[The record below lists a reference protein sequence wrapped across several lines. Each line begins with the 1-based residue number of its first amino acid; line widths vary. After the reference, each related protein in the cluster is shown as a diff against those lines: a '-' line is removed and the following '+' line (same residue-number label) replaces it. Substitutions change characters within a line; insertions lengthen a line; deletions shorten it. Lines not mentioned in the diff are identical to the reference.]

1 MWPNPQENFNFCA
14 MYIPTTRI
22 PFTHFLQRFSII
34 LMFSEKLGKE
44 MGKGIWD
51 NVLENGPSKI
61 CGRQL
66 LKHFKGYILLK

>member
-22 PFTHFLQRFSII
+22 PLTHFLQRFSII

-51 NVLENGPSKI
+51 NVLENGPRKN
-61 CGRQL
+61 L
-66 LKHFKGYILLK
+66 WKTTFKTF